1 MSSSLVHK
9 RKPELHGRRARKM
22 QRNSSVELART
33 PPSSLPSDRRS
44 VDPFFRWVEDPKN
57 VSYQV
62 GGAADSSPHVVHV
75 YSLSPQ
81 LQRASGITVQM
92 SYRLV

>member
-1 MSSSLVHK
+1 MAEELEKCRGIARWSWLGLHRPASL
-9 RKPELHGRRARKM
+9 LTGG
-22 QRNSSVELART
+22 QG
-33 PPSSLPSDRRS
+33 
-44 VDPFFRWVEDPKN
+44 VDPFFRWVEDPQN

-75 YSLSPQ
+75 HFLSLQ